1 MPMEPLHG
9 RTIVLQQRI
18 FYIIINNLQ
27 LTNTS
32 VSCYLGPPAK
42 ATAG

>member
-1 MPMEPLHG
+1 MPMELLYEQ
-9 RTIVLQQRI
+9 TIVFQQRI
-18 FYIIINNLQ
+18 FYIIINNIQ

-32 VSCYLGPPAK
+32 VSCYLGPTAK